1 MEERL
6 QKFLARAGVGSRRG
20 CEKLILEGRV
30 SVNGTRVD
38 TLGTRVESARDAV
51 KVDGKRVRA
60 RTDPPVVLALNKPR
74 GYVTTVSDP
83 EGRPTV
89 MDLVTSVPR
98 RVYPVGRLDF
108 HSDGL
113 LLLTDDGDL
122 ARDLMHPGKDVT
134 KLYRLKVRGRPTAE
148 VLQRIERGIVLDGK
162 KTLPARVR
170 MARPGANA
178 WIEIAVTEGRNRL
191 VRRLFE
197 AVGHPVQR
205 LRRTA
210 YGPIRIG
217 RLPAGSFR
225 ILSAQEVSALRE
237 AVGRPGSGRKTRR
250 AGPRRAT

>member
-20 CEKLILEGRV
+20 CETIILEGRV
-30 SVNGTRVD
+30 TVNGSRID
-38 TLGTRVESARDAV
+38 TLGTRVDPTRDAV
-51 KVDGKRVRA
+51 KVDGKRIRA

-83 EGRPTV
+83 QGRPTV
-89 MDLVTSVPR
+89 MDLVRSVRR

-113 LLLTDDGDL
+113 LLLTDDGAL
-122 ARDLMHPGKDVT
+122 ARDLMHPRKDVA
-134 KLYRLKVRGRPTAE
+134 KWYRVKVRGKPTAE
-148 VLQRIERGIVLDGK
+148 ALRRIERGMVLDGK
-162 KTLPARVR
+162 RTLPAKVR

-210 YGPIRIG
+210 VGPIKLG
-217 RLPAGSFR
+217 RLPVGSFR
-225 ILSAQEVSALRE
+225 TLLDHEVDALRAAVAPAGKPGKE
-237 AVGRPGSGRKTRR
+237 ARRRPR
-250 AGPRRAT
+250 

>member
-1 MEERL
+1 MDERL

-20 CEKLILEGRV
+20 CEALILEGRV
-30 SVNGTRVD
+30 TVNGVRVD
-38 TLGTRVESARDAV
+38 TLGTRVDGVRDAV

-60 RTDPPVVLALNKPR
+60 RTEPPIVIALNKPR
-74 GYVTTVSDP
+74 GVVTTVSDP

-89 MDLVTSVPR
+89 MDLVRSIRR

-113 LLLTDDGDL
+113 LLLTDDGEL
-122 ARDLMHPGKDVT
+122 ARDLMHPGKDVP
-134 KLYRLKVRGRPTAE
+134 KWYRVKVRGKPTAE
-148 VLQRIERGIVLDGK
+148 VLRRIERGIVLDGK
-162 KTLPARVR
+162 RTLPARVR

-210 YGPIRIG
+210 IGPIKIG

-225 ILSAQEVSALRE
+225 TLSSREVEALRA
-237 AVGRPGSGRKTRR
+237 AVRGPEGARKRTRR
-250 AGPRRAT
+250 RPPQTT

>member
-20 CEKLILEGRV
+20 CEALILEGRV
-30 SVNGTRVD
+30 SINGTTID
-38 TLGTRVESARDAV
+38 TLGTRVDPARDAV

-60 RTDPPVVLALNKPR
+60 RTEPPIVLALNKPR
-74 GYVTTVSDP
+74 GFVTTVSDP

-89 MDLVTSVPR
+89 LDLVKSVRR

-122 ARDLMHPGKDVT
+122 ARDLMHPGKDVP
-134 KLYRLKVRGRPTAE
+134 KFYRVKVRGRPTAE
-148 VLQRIERGIVLDGK
+148 VLRRIERGIILDGR

-210 YGPIRIG
+210 IGPIRLG
-217 RLPAGSFR
+217 RLTAGSFR
-225 ILSAQEVSALRE
+225 VLSDSEVGALRD
-237 AVGRPGSGRKTRR
+237 AVGRPKPRR
-250 AGPRRAT
+250 RGPRPVPRRST